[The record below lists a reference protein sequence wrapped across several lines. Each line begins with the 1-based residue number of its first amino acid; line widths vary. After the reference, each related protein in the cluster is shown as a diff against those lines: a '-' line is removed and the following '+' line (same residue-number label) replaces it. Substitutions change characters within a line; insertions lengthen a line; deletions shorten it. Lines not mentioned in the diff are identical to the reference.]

1 MRNLMTTL
9 FTNGNLVDVIG
20 QTVLT
25 GGSILVENGMIKEV
39 GTSIA
44 APDGAKVVDLGGR
57 TVLPGLFNCHVHM
70 CSDAGTGAKETIS
83 DAAVTIRAFKN
94 LKTLLNSGVTY
105 IRDAG
110 APKYIDVDLHD
121 AQLKGEILG
130 SGNADCMPL
139 YLYDRRT
146 RPRLRP

>member
-1 MRNLMTTL
+1 MTTL

-57 TVLPGLFNCHVHM
+57 TC
-70 CSDAGTGAKETIS
+70 
-83 DAAVTIRAFKN
+83 FK
-94 LKTLLNSGVTY
+94 
-105 IRDAG
+105 
-110 APKYIDVDLHD
+110 
-121 AQLKGEILG
+121 
-130 SGNADCMPL
+130 
-139 YLYDRRT
+139 
-146 RPRLRP
+146 